1 MKLCATD
8 NIIYGELGGRSTSW
22 LDIILIIVMAIA
34 AFQGFKTGIIKAVI
48 LLIGV
53 IVGVILAGR
62 FYASL
67 AGQLAFIPHEGTAKI
82 IAFAIILVGVMVVA
96 GVVASLMKW
105 AASLVMLGWINHL
118 GGALFGLVLGATFCG
133 AILATWVKFLGIGE
147 TVASSVLANVLL
159 NYFPLVLGLLPQ
171 EFDAVRSFFE

>member
-1 MKLCATD
+1 M
-8 NIIYGELGGRSTSW
+8 GW
-22 LDIILIIVMAIA
+22 LDIVLIAILAFA

-48 LLIGV
+48 SLAGV

-62 FYASL
+62 FYTPL
-67 AGQLAFIPHEGTAKI
+67 AGQLTFVPHEGIAKI

-105 AASLVMLGWINHL
+105 ATSLVMLGWINHL
-118 GGALFGLVLGATFCG
+118 GGAIFGLMLGATFCG
-133 AILATWVKFLGIGE
+133 ALLATWVKFIGIGE
-147 TVASSVLANVLL
+147 TVTSSALANVLL

-171 EFDAVRSFFE
+171 EFDSVRSFFE